1 MASASTSTL
10 TMLVNLASEEV
21 DLATKSLAV
30 ANQALKLEQEKSAM
44 LQTYKQDYIDQY
56 NAQLSNGLGKELHLN
71 YQRFLQNLAQA
82 IDGQE
87 QMVIAAQYERDKK
100 REVLQKAQQKK
111 MSYEVLISRAE
122 KKALHTAN
130 KREQKLMDEFA
141 MRAKRKHAN

>member
-10 TMLVNLASEEV
+10 TMLVNLAGEEV
-21 DLATKSLAV
+21 DLATKNLAE
-30 ANQALKLEQEKSAM
+30 ASQALKAEQEKKAM

-71 YQRFLQNLAQA
+71 YQLFLQNLQQA

-87 QMVIAAQYERDKK
+87 EMVIVAKYERDKK
-100 REVLQKAQQKK
+100 REALQKAQQKK
-111 MSYEVLISRAE
+111 MSFEVLISRAE
-122 KKALHTAN
+122 KKALRTAS

-141 MRAKRKHAN
+141 MRVKSKHAN

>member
-10 TMLVNLASEEV
+10 TMLVNLAGEEV
-21 DLATKSLAV
+21 DLATKNLAE
-30 ANQALKLEQEKSAM
+30 ANQALKAEQEKKAM

-71 YQRFLQNLAQA
+71 YQHFLQNLQQA

-87 QMVIAAQYERDKK
+87 EMVIVAKYERDKK
-100 REVLQKAQQKK
+100 REALQKAQQKK
-111 MSYEVLISRAE
+111 MSFEVLISRAE
-122 KKALHTAN
+122 KKALRTAS

-141 MRAKRKHAN
+141 MRVKSKHAN

>member
-21 DLATKSLAV
+21 DLATKNLAV

-44 LQTYKQDYIDQY
+44 LRTYKQDYIDQY
-56 NAQLSNGLGKELHLN
+56 NARLSNGLGKELHLN

-141 MRAKRKHAN
+141 MRAKSKHAN

>member
-10 TMLVNLASEEV
+10 TMLLNLASEEV
-21 DLATKSLAV
+21 DLATKNLAV
-30 ANQALKLEQEKSAM
+30 ANQALKSAQEKKQM
-44 LQTYKQDYIDQY
+44 LHTYKQDYINQH
-56 NAQLSNGLGKELHLN
+56 NAQLSSGLGKELHLN

-87 QMVIAAQYERDKK
+87 QMVKAAEYERDKK

-122 KKALHTAN
+122 KKAVHMAN

-141 MRAKRKHAN
+141 MRAKHKLAN

>member
-10 TMLVNLASEEV
+10 TMLVNLAGEEV
-21 DLATKSLAV
+21 DLATKNLAV
-30 ANQALKLEQEKSAM
+30 ANQALKLEQEKRTM

-111 MSYEVLISRAE
+111 MSFEVLISRAE

>member
-21 DLATKSLAV
+21 DLATKNLAV
-30 ANQALKLEQEKSAM
+30 ANQALKLEQEKRVM

-56 NAQLSNGLGKELHLN
+56 NARLNNGIGKELHLN

-87 QMVIAAQYERDKK
+87 QMVIAAEYERDKK